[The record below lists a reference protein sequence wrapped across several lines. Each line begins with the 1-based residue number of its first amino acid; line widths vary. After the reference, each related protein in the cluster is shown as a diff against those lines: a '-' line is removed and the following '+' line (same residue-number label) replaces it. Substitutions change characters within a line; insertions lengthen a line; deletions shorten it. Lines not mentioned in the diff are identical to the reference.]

1 MEKVVAQFMND
12 QSVLKPQKT
21 KPPKLSKFINKRILC
36 GFYRVFLLELNSDSY
51 ETQLF
56 YPEYYP
62 TNASNNIDL
71 ATF

>member
-1 MEKVVAQFMND
+1 MAFSAVFVE
-12 QSVLKPQKT
+12 
-21 KPPKLSKFINKRILC
+21 
-36 GFYRVFLLELNSDSY
+36 FLLELTLTHY